1 MMSVAADE
9 VTFQDAT
16 PGINPAF
23 DLIGLTALRNDPR
36 FNGIDGDG
44 VSVAVIDTGLDSSHP
59 LLAPNVVAGRDFVF
73 GGEDPV
79 DRFGHGTHVA
89 GTIGAADQNIGVAPE
104 VNLIGLQ
111 VFQPGGSA
119 SNTTIE
125 DALEWVQAN
134 RQAFNIVAVNM
145 SLGSGF
151 FTSETQ
157 ATSSILFDDIQRLEQ
172 AGVTVVSAGGN
183 SFKDNEFQNFG
194 APAVISTL
202 AVGAVWQDGSTP
214 SARWGDGAIDFSTSA
229 DRLVSFTQRLEA
241 PNTIFAPGALIR
253 STVPGGGLEDKAGTS
268 MAAPMV
274 AGVVALMQD
283 AALEFG
289 ERLLQPAEVVEILRS
304 TADGVF
310 DGDDEDDNVANT
322 GVSYPRI
329 DAFAA
334 IEEIWERFGGV
345 EDGGDGGDEG
355 AADIN
360 ATLATAIPGPRLNGS
375 GTEVLAGA
383 IGADGTNTA
392 VGAAD
397 VDLYRIEL
405 LSPGTLIVNTEA
417 PPGGGELLAD
427 TLLRLFDGAGNQI
440 TLNNDIDPGIDRFS
454 RLAVDLPAGTFYAG
468 VSAFDNSAYDP
479 RVAGSGR
486 PGLDT
491 GGYALRFALSNEDP
505 NGLISGAVPVNI
517 DAEEAALLQGRI
529 GFDNGEPVGAAD
541 VDLFEIIAPDNGF
554 LLVDTD
560 TPFADDFVDSF
571 LRVFDAAGNEI
582 AASNNDLAVDA
593 TGRPA
598 EFTDPRFPGLVF
610 QDPVDRQFFFGH
622 TSDSFLAVPVQS
634 GATYYAGVSDAAN
647 QGYSPTQLGN
657 RSDAGTGGAYDIFV
671 DFVNNDINGSIP
683 QAVTDVPLPLIDQ
696 PGTIGSDSDP
706 ETGLALPVGERDVD
720 FVRFRPD
727 RDGLLQI
734 DVDSVSGTDFFDP
747 VDSVLIVFDEAG
759 TILAEN
765 DDTDS
770 FDPFVQ
776 LPVRADTNY
785 YVAITG
791 YGNDSFDP
799 FQLAS
804 GSPGDTGTYRITA
817 TLRASQ
823 DARLLADD
831 SIDSGTLERVEIG
844 SLVFG
849 EIGVDGA
856 LQVGPDDIDL
866 YRFTAPADLRV
877 GIATVTN
884 EEFSADTVLRVFD
897 TAGNELAFND
907 DANANTR
914 GSAVSLDVT
923 AGQELVIGINGYSPQ
938 ARDYDPVTGDGAA
951 PGVPGVYALTV
962 SEQGEIGRPAVYR
975 FFNQE
980 TGAHFYTAS
989 TAERDRVINELDQ
1002 FDFEG
1007 PSFGF
1012 APDGDPAAEPVFRFF
1027 NSETGV
1033 HFYTISEQERDFI
1046 LSTLTRFQ
1054 FEGEAYAAYEEPA
1067 DGTIPLY
1074 RFFNTAT
1081 GAHFYT
1087 PSEAERATVIDTLP
1101 QFEPEG
1107 IAYFVNPLG

>member
-1 MMSVAADE
+1 MMNVAADE

-36 FNGIDGDG
+36 FEGIDGDG
-44 VSVAVIDTGLDSSHP
+44 VSVAVIDTGLDGSHP

-73 GGEDPV
+73 GGENPV

-89 GTIGAADQNIGVAPE
+89 GTIGATDQNIGVAPS
-104 VNLIGLQ
+104 VDLIGLQ
-111 VFQPGGSA
+111 VFQAGGTA
-119 SNTTIE
+119 ANTTIE
-125 DALEWVQAN
+125 AALEWVQAN
-134 RQAFNIVAVNM
+134 RQDLNIVAVNM

-157 ATSSILFDDIQRLEQ
+157 ATASILFDDIQRLEQ

-202 AVGAVWQDGSTP
+202 GVGAVWQDDSLP
-214 SARWGDGAIDFSTSA
+214 SARWGDGAVDFSTGA
-229 DRLVSFTQRLEA
+229 DRLVSFTQRLDA
-241 PNTIFAPGALIR
+241 PNTVFAPGALIR

-268 MAAPMV
+268 MASPIV

-289 ERLLQPAEVVEILRS
+289 ERLLQPAEIVEILRS

-322 GVSYPRI
+322 SVSYPRI

-334 IEEIWERFGGV
+334 IEAVWQRFGGSD
-345 EDGGDGGDEG
+345 DGGDGGG
-355 AADIN
+355 GDIN
-360 ATLATAIPGPRLNGS
+360 ATLATAIPGPRLDGS
-375 GTEVLAGA
+375 GTEVLNGR
-383 IGADGTNTA
+383 IGDDGSNNA

-405 LSPGTLIVNTEA
+405 LSPGTLIVNTQA
-417 PPGGGELLAD
+417 PSGGGPILD
-427 TLLRLFDGAGNQI
+427 TVLRLFDAAGNQI
-440 TLNNDIDPGIDRFS
+440 ALNNDIAPGTNPAS
-454 RLAVDLPAGTFYAG
+454 RLAVDLPAGIVYAG
-468 VSAFDNSAYDP
+468 VSASDNSTYDP

-486 PGLDT
+486 PGQET
-491 GGYALRFALSNEDP
+491 GDYALRFALSNEDP

-517 DAEEAALLQGRI
+517 DTDEAALLQGLI
-529 GFDNGEPVGAAD
+529 GSDNGAPVGPGD
-541 VDLFEIIAPDNGF
+541 VDLFEIVAPDNGF
-554 LLVDTD
+554 LLIDTD
-560 TPFADDFVDSF
+560 TPFSDNFVDSF
-571 LRVFDAAGNEI
+571 LRVFDAAGNQL
-582 AASNNDLAVDA
+582 AASNNDLAVNSA
-593 TGRPA
+593 GQPV
-598 EFTDPRFPGLVF
+598 EFTDARFPGLVF

-622 TSDSFLAVPVQS
+622 TTDSFLAVPVES
-634 GATYYAGVSDAAN
+634 GVTYYAGVSDAAN
-647 QGYSPTQLGN
+647 PGYSPTQLGN
-657 RSDAGTGGAYDIFV
+657 RSEAGTGGAYDLFV

-683 QAVTDVPLPLIDQ
+683 QAVSDVPLPLIGQ

-706 ETGLALPVGERDVD
+706 ATGQALPVGGRDVD

-734 DVDSVSGTDFFDP
+734 DVDSVSGTNFFDP
-747 VDSVLIVFDEAG
+747 VDSVLFVFDG
-759 TILAEN
+759 SGNVLTEN
-765 DDTDS
+765 DDSDS

-776 LPVRADTNY
+776 LPVRAGTDY
-785 YVAITG
+785 YVAVTG

-804 GSPGDTGTYRITA
+804 GSPGDTGDYRISA
-817 TLRASQ
+817 TLRAAQ

-831 SIDSGTLERVEIG
+831 TIG
-844 SLVFG
+844 SGAIDRVTIGSVVFG

-877 GIATVTN
+877 GIAAVTN

-897 TAGNELAFND
+897 TAGREIAFND

-914 GSAVSLDVT
+914 GSALSLDVA
-923 AGQELVIGINGYSPQ
+923 AGQELFIGINGYSPQ
-938 ARDYDPVTGDGAA
+938 ARDYDPITGEGAA
-951 PGVPGVYALTV
+951 PGVPGVYTLLIREAD
-962 SEQGEIGRPAVYR
+962 GGGPPAVFR
-975 FFNQE
+975 FFNTD

-989 TAERDRVINELDQ
+989 EAERDRVITSLDA

-1012 APDGDPAAEPVFRFF
+1012 APGDDPASEPVFRFF

-1033 HFYTISEQERDFI
+1033 HFYTISEEERDFI
-1046 LSTLTRFQ
+1046 ISTLPRFQ
-1054 FEGEAYAAYEEPA
+1054 FEGEAYAAYEAPA

-1074 RFFNTAT
+1074 RFFNTDT
-1081 GAHFYT
+1081 GTHFYT
-1087 PSEAERATVIDTLP
+1087 PSEAERAAVIDTLP

-1107 IAYFVNPLG
+1107 IAYYVNPLG